1 MKMLPKFSKLLNKII
16 KLRKSIIESFMK
28 MLFST
33 QKFQQETKMKYLPN
47 KELKRI
53 LSQNKKIKI

>member
-28 MLFST
+28 MPFNT
-33 QKFQQETKMKYLPN
+33 KKFLQETKMKYFPD
-47 KELKRI
+47 KELKGI
-53 LSQNKKIKI
+53 LS